1 MIVHPYLAPNSIL
14 QLLSGL
20 VALLVSYYAFRYGR
34 VATSSFLRLL
44 SLGFMLL
51 GLGLLAQGSVLTL
64 YLFNIGRITDR
75 INLTYE
81 ATALYLLLQVVAYL
95 LIGLGYARRM
105 HTAPNPEP
113 KTSIPAAALVAMAAS
128 TTIPALRT
136 RLFEFSELV
145 TIILVALIA
154 FQALLVYS
162 ENRSRFPLLVL
173 TAFTLILFAH
183 IGSLLSAVLS
193 SGALYLV
200 GGLIQLAGFS
210 VLLYFVIRSGRVGTA

>member
-1 MIVHPYLAPNSIL
+1 MIVHPYLAPNSVL

-64 YLFNIGRITDR
+64 YLFNIGKISDR
-75 INLTYE
+75 VNLTYD
-81 ATALYLLLQVVAYL
+81 ATALYLVLQVIAYL

-105 HTAPNPEP
+105 HASPSSEP
-113 KTSIPAAALVAMAAS
+113 KPSVPAAALVAMA
-128 TTIPALRT
+128 TTTVIPLLRT

-145 TIILVALIA
+145 IIILVAFIA

-162 ENRSRFPLLVL
+162 ENRTRFPLLIL
-173 TAFTLILFAH
+173 TAFILICVAH
-183 IGSLLSAVLS
+183 IGSLLSAVLA

-200 GGLIQLAGFS
+200 GGLMQLAGFLA
-210 VLLYFVIRSGRVGTA
+210 LLYFVIRSGRVGTT